1 MTFKAKTIVAFI
13 MVLILTVGIFAG
25 NLLNGQE
32 KAMATSTPTSESD
45 KKTVSVQGE
54 GVVRIVPDIAYVTLG
69 VETSNS
75 YTH

>member
-1 MTFKAKTIVAFI
+1 

-25 NLLNGQE
+25 SLINGQE
-32 KAMATSTPTSESD
+32 KAMATSTTTTDSD

-54 GVVRIVPDIAYVTLG
+54 GVVSIVPDIAYVTLG
-69 VETSNS
+69 VETCNS